1 MFKLTNPLL
10 CSFVLAAL
18 GFTAAA
24 VATENAV
31 LHPQAERIS
40 DSVINADQQAYQL
53 VQQRIQ
59 ALNETGQRPV
69 LDYHLSK
76 AQCWLDVSFHEY
88 NRNDRSD
95 FTQLAL
101 DESVKLVRGME
112 QGQQLG
118 HDTPLVNNAARLRP
132 DLWQKFAVLK
142 QHQGFACAQQLIAC
156 AEVELVHAGNEYN
169 QQQWRHAKPYVQIA
183 EDNMQRAQAA
193 AEQCPAALPAPTPA
207 VAETELC
214 VPAVPEKVAAPA
226 PVVSTPSAAKV
237 LKSAM
242 VAFEFDKFSNQDV
255 RSYAELTSLLNALE
269 RQQKTIRQVTLIG
282 HADRMAGRGAAYNQM
297 LSERRADTI
306 RAWLEQHGVQ
316 AELIRYSFSGDSKQI
331 KACKGVTPRAA
342 LLECLLPNRRVEVQ
356 FEIAAD

>member
-1 MFKLTNPLL
+1 MFKVITTPLL
-10 CSFVLAAL
+10 CSLTLIALSLSAVVAAGDTSTLAPQ
-18 GFTAAA
+18 
-24 VATENAV
+24 EN
-31 LHPQAERIS
+31 RIS
-40 DSVINADQQAYQL
+40 DEVIDADQQAYQQ
-53 VQQRIQ
+53 VQQRIH
-59 ALNETGQRPV
+59 ALNETGRRPV

-101 DESVKLVRGME
+101 DESVKLVKGIE
-112 QGQQLG
+112 QALPLG
-118 HDTPLVNNAARLRP
+118 NDTPLVNNAARLRP

-183 EDNMQRAQAA
+183 EDNIQRAQAA
-193 AEQCPAALPAPTPA
+193 AEQCLAAAPAPKPA

-214 VPAVPEKVAAPA
+214 VPAVPEKVAAP
-226 PVVSTPSAAKV
+226 VVSKATATKV

-255 RSYAELTSLLNALE
+255 RSYAELTSLLNELVQ
-269 RQQKTIRQVTLIG
+269 QQKTIRQVTLIG

-306 RAWLEQHGVQ
+306 RAWLEQQGI
-316 AELIRYSFSGDSKQI
+316 APALIRYSFSGDSKQV